1 MRPSHPT
8 RPIFRQLAPDLA
20 GEALV
25 LLTPNSGQTPLFR
38 GALVAFTG
46 TLLRGPQFRSGS
58 ALGPVSRPP
67 PRIAAP
73 GRFFGSPWWPPPS
86 PCSVALNCGLAAW
99 VGIPPP
105 PPNSGPRPLFRG
117 ALVAPAG
124 GLLRGPQLRSGSEGR
139 YTGPPNSGPRPLFR
153 GALVAPAGVLLR
165 GPQLRSGSEGRYPG
179 PPNSGPRPLFRAPAR
194 GLLRGP
200 QFRIAWLSVAT
211 GTIVVRRNKYRF
223 RILHIYALKLITWQ
237 PSTIQTDGERQWA
250 ERVLCLIG
258 GPRETVY
265 SDCSSLDRRAKM
277 STSRKPRAKL
287 AKHRRSAR
295 KEPEPEPAER
305 STAET
310 QASTERGTVA
320 AGSALTGT
328 QFVCFCHWLSGQ
340 KLFAGLSLFT
350 CTFQSLRRARRAHR
364 DRRRLEPLGHGNA
377 PREQVG
383 RAVCLSHSPSE
394 IWPNTHSVFFSR
406 SQQPQEKKA
415 PSHRRRP

>member
-1 MRPSHPT
+1 M
-8 RPIFRQLAPDLA
+8 
-20 GEALV
+20 
-25 LLTPNSGQTPLFR
+25 
-38 GALVAFTG
+38 
-46 TLLRGPQFRSGS
+46 
-58 ALGPVSRPP
+58 
-67 PRIAAP
+67 
-73 GRFFGSPWWPPPS
+73 
-86 PCSVALNCGLAAW
+86 
-99 VGIPPP
+99 
-105 PPNSGPRPLFRG
+105 
-117 ALVAPAG
+117 
-124 GLLRGPQLRSGSEGR
+124 
-139 YTGPPNSGPRPLFR
+139 
-153 GALVAPAGVLLR
+153 
-165 GPQLRSGSEGRYPG
+165 
-179 PPNSGPRPLFRAPAR
+179 
-194 GLLRGP
+194 
-200 QFRIAWLSVAT
+200 
-211 GTIVVRRNKYRF
+211 VRRNKYRF
-223 RILHIYALKLITWQ
+223 RILHIYALKPITWQ

-258 GPRETVY
+258 RPRETVY

-295 KEPEPEPAER
+295 KEPEPEPAEH

-320 AGSALTGT
+320 AGSALTFT
-328 QFVCFCHWLSGQ
+328 QYVCFCHWLSGQ

-377 PREQVG
+377 PREPPQQVG

-406 SQQPQEKKA
+406 SQRPQEKKA

>member
-1 MRPSHPT
+1 M
-8 RPIFRQLAPDLA
+8 
-20 GEALV
+20 
-25 LLTPNSGQTPLFR
+25 
-38 GALVAFTG
+38 AFTG

-67 PRIAAP
+67 RIAAP
-73 GRFFGSPWWPPPS
+73 SRFFGSPWWPPPA

-99 VGIPPP
+99 AGIPA

-139 YTGPPNSGPRPLFR
+139 Y
-153 GALVAPAGVLLR
+153 
-165 GPQLRSGSEGRYPG
+165 PG
-179 PPNSGPRPLFRAPAR
+179 PPPRIAVPGRFFGAPWWPPPEACSGALNCGLAARAGIPAPRIAVPGRFFGAPAR

-200 QFRIAWLSVAT
+200 QFRIARLSVAT
-211 GTIVVRRNKYRF
+211 ETIVVRRNKYRF
-223 RILHIYALKLITWQ
+223 RILHIYALKPITWQ

-250 ERVLCLIG
+250 EWVLCLIG

-295 KEPEPEPAER
+295 KEPEPEPAEC

-320 AGSALTGT
+320 ARSALTGT

-377 PREQVG
+377 PREPPPQQVG

-406 SQQPQEKKA
+406 SQRPQEKKA
-415 PSHRRRP
+415 PSHRHRP

>member
-8 RPIFRQLAPDLA
+8 RPIFCQLAPDLA

-25 LLTPNSGQTPLFR
+25 LLTPNSGQTPVFR
-38 GALVAFTG
+38 GALVAFPG

-67 PRIAAP
+67 RIAAP
-73 GRFFGSPWWPPPS
+73 GRFFGSPWWPPPA
-86 PCSVALNCGLAAW
+86 PCSVPSIAVWQRGPVSQPPPRIAAPGRFFGAPWWPPPEACSRALNCGLAARA
-99 VGIPPP
+99 GIPAPS
-105 PPNSGPRPLFRG
+105 NSGPRPLFRG

-124 GLLRGPQLRSGSEGR
+124 GLLQ
-139 YTGPPNSGPRPLFR
+139 
-153 GALVAPAGVLLR
+153 
-165 GPQLRSGSEGRYPG
+165 
-179 PPNSGPRPLFRAPAR
+179 
-194 GLLRGP
+194 GP
-200 QFRIAWLSVAT
+200 QFRSGSALGPVSRPPRIAAPGRFFGSPWWPPPEACSGALNFGYAWLSVAT

-223 RILHIYALKLITWQ
+223 RILHIYALKPITWQ
-237 PSTIQTDGERQWA
+237 PSTIQTDGERQWT
-250 ERVLCLIG
+250 EWVLCLIG

-277 STSRKPRAKL
+277 STSRKPRAEL

-305 STAET
+305 STTET

-377 PREQVG
+377 PWEPG
-383 RAVCLSHSPSE
+383 
-394 IWPNTHSVFFSR
+394 SR
-406 SQQPQEKKA
+406 RS
-415 PSHRRRP
+415 R

>member
-1 MRPSHPT
+1 M
-8 RPIFRQLAPDLA
+8 
-20 GEALV
+20 
-25 LLTPNSGQTPLFR
+25 
-38 GALVAFTG
+38 AFTS
-46 TLLRGPQFRSGS
+46 TLLQGPQFRSGS
-58 ALGPVSRPP
+58 ALEPVSRPP
-67 PRIAAP
+67 RIAAW
-73 GRFFGSPWWPPPS
+73 FFGAPWWPPPED
-86 PCSVALNCGLAAW
+86 CSGALNCGLAGRA
-99 VGIPPP
+99 GIPP
-105 PPNSGPRPLFRG
+105 
-117 ALVAPAG
+117 
-124 GLLRGPQLRSGSEGR
+124 
-139 YTGPPNSGPRPLFR
+139 
-153 GALVAPAGVLLR
+153 
-165 GPQLRSGSEGRYPG
+165 

-211 GTIVVRRNKYRF
+211 GTIVVRHNKYRF
-223 RILHIYALKLITWQ
+223 RILHIYALKPITWQ

-295 KEPEPEPAER
+295 KEPEPEPAEH

-377 PREQVG
+377 PREPPQQVG

-406 SQQPQEKKA
+406 SQRPQEKKA

>member
-25 LLTPNSGQTPLFR
+25 LLTPNSGKTPLFR

-67 PRIAAP
+67 RIAAP
-73 GRFFGSPWWPPPS
+73 GRFFGSPWWPPPA

-99 VGIPPP
+99 AGIPPP
-105 PPNSGPRPLFRG
+105 PNSGPRPLFRGALVAPASALLRGPQLRSGSVGRYPAPPRIAAPGRFFGAPWWPPPAPCSVALNCGLAAWAGIPAPPNSGPRPLFRG

-124 GLLRGPQLRSGSEGR
+124 GLLRGPQ
-139 YTGPPNSGPRPLFR
+139 
-153 GALVAPAGVLLR
+153 
-165 GPQLRSGSEGRYPG
+165 
-179 PPNSGPRPLFRAPAR
+179 
-194 GLLRGP
+194 
-200 QFRIAWLSVAT
+200 FRIAWLSVAT
-211 GTIVVRRNKYRF
+211 RTIVVRRNKYRF
-223 RILHIYALKLITWQ
+223 RILHIYALKPITWQ

-258 GPRETVY
+258 GPTETVY

-305 STAET
+305 STAVT

-364 DRRRLEPLGHGNA
+364 DR
-377 PREQVG
+377 
-383 RAVCLSHSPSE
+383 
-394 IWPNTHSVFFSR
+394 
-406 SQQPQEKKA
+406 
-415 PSHRRRP
+415 

>member
-1 MRPSHPT
+1 M
-8 RPIFRQLAPDLA
+8 
-20 GEALV
+20 
-25 LLTPNSGQTPLFR
+25 
-38 GALVAFTG
+38 AFTG
-46 TLLRGPQFRSGS
+46 TLLRGQQFRSGS
-58 ALGPVSRPP
+58 ALGPVSRPDTG

-73 GRFFGSPWWPPPS
+73 GSFFGSPWWPPPV

-99 VGIPPP
+99 AGIPA

-124 GLLRGPQLRSGSEGR
+124 GLLRGPQLRSGSVGR
-139 YTGPPNSGPRPLFR
+139 YPGPQRIAAPGRFFGAPWWPPPEACSGALNCGLAARAGIPAPPNSGPRPLFR
-153 GALVAPAGVLLR
+153 CALV
-165 GPQLRSGSEGRYPG
+165 
-179 PPNSGPRPLFRAPAR
+179 APAR

-223 RILHIYALKLITWQ
+223 RILHIYALKPITWQ

-258 GPRETVY
+258 GPIKTVY

-320 AGSALTGT
+320 AGSALTGS

-377 PREQVG
+377 PREPPQQVG

-406 SQQPQEKKA
+406 SQRPQEKKA